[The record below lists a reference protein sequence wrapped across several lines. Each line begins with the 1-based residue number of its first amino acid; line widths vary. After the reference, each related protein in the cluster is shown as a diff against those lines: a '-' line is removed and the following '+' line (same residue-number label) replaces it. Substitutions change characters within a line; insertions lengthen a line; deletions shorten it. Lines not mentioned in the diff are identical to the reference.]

1 MNICTLCGA
10 APNVNDGVGDF
21 SWLLAQELSKENT
34 VTLIVPKVDGAA
46 DCAKTGRVSIYSVSH
61 GWGIETSKEV
71 FHLVRRLNPDV
82 ILVHFVPQL
91 YGWKGAKPFLALL
104 LLALRRRG
112 YRIVTVAH
120 EFSAPFGPSP
130 KLIMLASVHRLLLRA
145 ILSASNRIVLTTE
158 FSLDLFRR
166 RFPRRQADFRRIPVA
181 STVPVAAV
189 DEARRGELR
198 RKLGIAADEI
208 VISTFG
214 SVIGLS
220 VPLFEKLFRWF
231 THEGV
236 PFRILVIGKAGEQL
250 REKLAHDPVTV
261 ERIVATGPLG
271 SVAVSEY
278 LSVSDLYVAF
288 YPDGASTRRTSLM
301 IGLAHGIPVV
311 SNSGALTDPRLASSG
326 ALHLLNG
333 LMLEDETR
341 VLRQLCKSP
350 ELRSRLGKQARVFY
364 EEHCSWQKIGRQYE
378 QVFQEVLA
386 E

>member
-10 APNVNDGVGDF
+10 PPNVNDGVGDF
-21 SWLLAQELSKENT
+21 SWFLAQELSRAYALS
-34 VTLIVPKVDGAA
+34 LIVPGGEDARQGFDDG
-46 DCAKTGRVSIYSVSH
+46 SIAVYRIQK
-61 GWGIETSKEV
+61 GWGIQTSKQV
-71 FHLVRRLNPDV
+71 FHLVRRLNPEV

-91 YGWKGAKPFLALL
+91 YGWNGAKPFLALL

-166 RFPRRQADFRRIPVA
+166 RFPRRQAGFRQIPIG
-181 STVPVAAV
+181 STVPVVPV
-189 DEARRGELR
+189 DEARRGELHR
-198 RKLGIAADEI
+198 RLRIAADEI

-378 QVFQEVLA
+378 QVLQEVLA

>member
-10 APNVNDGVGDF
+10 PPNVNDGVGDF
-21 SWLLAQELSKENT
+21 SWFLAQELSRAYALS
-34 VTLIVPKVDGAA
+34 LIVPGGEDARQGFDDG
-46 DCAKTGRVSIYSVSH
+46 SIAVYRIQK
-61 GWGIETSKEV
+61 GWGIQTSKQV
-71 FHLVRRLNPDV
+71 FHLVRRLNPEV

-91 YGWKGAKPFLALL
+91 YGWNGAKPFLALL

-158 FSLDLFRR
+158 FSRDLFRR
-166 RFPRRQADFRRIPVA
+166 RFPRRQADFRQIPIG
-181 STVPVAAV
+181 STVPVVSV
-189 DEARRGELR
+189 DEARKGELR
-198 RKLGIAADEI
+198 RRLGIAADEI

-378 QVFQEVLA
+378 QVLQEVLA